1 METYKTSILGK
12 EYEFEIEEAHSGT
25 SIEEVKQAVELLES
39 EMYTSVR
46 MEKRVPQSSLIRF
59 TDVNYVIRAEF
70 YELDG
75 DGFLDGGSYFES
87 VIFDGNQTEETE
99 D

>member
-1 METYKTSILGK
+1 METYKTSILNK

-25 SIEEVKQAVELLES
+25 SIEEVKQAVELLEF

-46 MEKRVPQSSLIRF
+46 MHKRVPQSSLIRF
-59 TDVNYVIRAEF
+59 TDANYVIRAEF

-75 DGFLDGGSYFES
+75 DGFLDGCSYFES
-87 VIFDGNQTEETE
+87 VIFDGNQTKEIE